1 MYTKI
6 EGHSDLIKD
15 GTTGAILNTNN
26 NAYEAVK
33 RRYKINQLQKEQIS
47 KQEKDINSMK
57 EDISEL
63 KTMMKTLVGKL
74 VEDGR

>member
-6 EGHSDLIKD
+6 EGHSDLVKD

-33 RRYKINQLQKEQIS
+33 RRYKINQLQKEQIN

-57 EDISEL
+57 EDLTEL
-63 KTMMKTLVGKL
+63 KTLVKALLTKTENNG
-74 VEDGR
+74 

>member
-26 NAYEAVK
+26 SAYEAVK
-33 RRYKINQLQKEQIS
+33 RRYKINQLQKEQII

-57 EDISEL
+57 EDLTEL
-63 KTMMKTLVGKL
+63 KTLVKAL
-74 VEDGR
+74 LISTDSNGR

>member
-6 EGHSDLIKD
+6 EGHSDLVKD

-26 NAYEAVK
+26 SAYEAVK
-33 RRYKINQLQKEQIS
+33 RRYKINQLQKEQII

-57 EDISEL
+57 EDLTEL
-63 KTMMKTLVGKL
+63 KTLVKAL
-74 VEDGR
+74 LISTDSNGR